1 MGQRMVWAPTMNVTT
16 IEAVLQA
23 DGELHLSRLPF
34 RKGDRVEAVISVL
47 NADGEAG
54 KEEEKREEARRQFL
68 AMAKSSAFRST
79 GPYPTRAE
87 LHERN

>member
-1 MGQRMVWAPTMNVTT
+1 MSTTT

-47 NADGEAG
+47 ECSVDAQ
-54 KEEEKREEARRQFL
+54 EEKQREEARRQFL
-68 AMAKSSAFRST
+68 ELASASKFCSS
-79 GPYPTRAE
+79 GPYPTRDE